1 MKIYGSLP
9 LQRFQIVLDYIFP
22 LEQLIM
28 FNLDEKV
35 VIKEVVKKYPFPT
48 YIVEEYD
55 PNYFQNSI
63 NHFKF
68 LVKYNLVV

>member
-1 MKIYGSLP
+1 MEIYGSLS
-9 LQRFQIVLDYIFP
+9 LGKVRLVLDSVFKLGEI
-22 LEQLIM
+22 LL
-28 FNLDEKV
+28 FNDYEKV
-35 VIKEVVKKYPFPT
+35 KVVEVERLSPFPT

>member
-1 MKIYGSLP
+1 MEIYGSLP
-9 LQRFQIVLDYIFP
+9 LQRINIVLDSVFKIGSILLF
-22 LEQLIM
+22 
-28 FNLDEKV
+28 EKDSKWK
-35 VIKEVVKKYPFPT
+35 VIKVDESSFYPNHLL
-48 YIVEEYD
+48 EEYD